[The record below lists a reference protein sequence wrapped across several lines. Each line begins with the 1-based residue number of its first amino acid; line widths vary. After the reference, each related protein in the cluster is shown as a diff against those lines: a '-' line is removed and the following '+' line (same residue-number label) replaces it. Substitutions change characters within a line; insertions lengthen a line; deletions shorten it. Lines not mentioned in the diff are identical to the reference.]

1 MRTHYNPK
9 NNPRVIIIQKLYGK
23 FYNEDDDLDFPKHR
37 FKKFIK
43 DIVLG
48 TIERNDLILDELN
61 NKLGNEFVF
70 EKLDKV
76 FQTILKAATYEF
88 MYKPNLSI
96 NIIKI
101 IKVPGA
107 FEIPV
112 TISKNLKKYDG
123 FLALG
128 CVIKGQTPY
137 FDFISQSSTDAIMKL
152 SIDSKKPIGNGII
165 TCLNMAQARAR
176 RKKGA
181 EAAEAVISVLS
192 QK

>member
-1 MRTHYNPK
+1 MKKKYLIVIADYYKNIADGLLKSALNVIPK
-9 NNPRVIIIQKLYGK
+9 KS
-23 FYNEDDDLDFPKHR
+23 
-37 FKKFIK
+37 
-43 DIVLG
+43 IV
-48 TIERNDLILDELN
+48 
-61 NKLGNEFVF
+61 
-70 EKLDKV
+70 KV
-76 FQTILKAATYEF
+76 
-88 MYKPNLSI
+88 
-96 NIIKI
+96 

-112 TISKNLKKYDG
+112 TISKNLKKYDA

-128 CVIKGQTPY
+128 CVIKGQTPH
-137 FDFISQSSTDAIMKL
+137 FEFISQASTDAIMKL

-165 TCLNMAQARAR
+165 TCLNMTQAKAR